1 VYISPI
7 HIIQFLRRPPYLHKE
22 YTISSTTTM
31 TPLNPASVYVRD
43 NTNTIQYIKTIHAFA
58 SVGMC
63 YNVTFIL
70 LHISAVAPFAP
81 LFGLAT
87 GCATIYLFSNGYR

>member
-1 VYISPI
+1 MDKNRIEVK
-7 HIIQFLRRPPYLHKE
+7 HKL

-43 NTNTIQYIKTIHAFA
+43 NNTIQYIKTIHAFA
-58 SVGMC
+58 SLGMC

-70 LHISAVAPFAP
+70 LHISAVAPLAP
-81 LFGLAT
+81 VFGLAT
-87 GCATIYLFSNGYR
+87 GCATIYLFSKGYR